1 MSNAE
6 GTRTVAQ
13 SDGAEQGTAET
24 FPATD
29 QVPAEKFPDADQVPA
44 ERFPDAGQGTAERFP
59 DADRVPVND
68 GNGSEVGPDAD
79 GVSDTEI
86 TAEMERVPYPEET
99 GSADVLVAG
108 RVSGTRGAS
117 NGERAPASAAE
128 PAAPAE
134 RTGVPETPSP
144 ERSPGAAP
152 APVPPTAP
160 ASPTAPAPVPPTAP
174 ASPTAPAPV
183 PPTAPA
189 SPTAPAPVPPTAPA
203 SPTVQAPAPPI
214 AHASP
219 TVRASAPPTAPAPAS
234 SVPPVTTA
242 PAPTP
247 PTAPA
252 PPTTQAP
259 PSATAPASPAA
270 TAPAPWVAPAVPTP
284 VSPAELELTRPRG
297 LPGLFWQDLAQVDSG
312 PRRFRLGPARERLET
327 ANQSFLTGFNA
338 MVAGEVER
346 IEDIHEELRGAA
358 YEGAGMACA
367 MLDVLTITGGRRLR
381 SLLSGPG
388 LRYPHM
394 VHLGTGW
401 AYARLRMR
409 PMWGIRSVHPLLRW
423 LAFDG
428 FGFHQGFFS
437 TDRTVGRQRT
447 AGLMDRTRRAI
458 FDQGLGRM
466 LWFHECAGAD
476 DVIRRIAEF
485 PPGRRADLWS
495 GVGMAATYTGGAGTA
510 ELERLIVAAAEDGFR
525 AHLVQGSAFAC
536 ACRLISGIVPEHTA
550 AATPVLCG
558 VEVDEAAAW
567 TDTALIAL
575 GHNAHSGD
583 HYQAWRAG
591 IRKAWARR
599 NRDS

>member
-117 NGERAPASAAE
+117 NGGRTPASAAE
-128 PAAPAE
+128 PAASAE
-134 RTGVPETPSP
+134 RTEVPDAPSP

-160 ASPTAPAPVPPTAP
+160 ASPTVQAPAPPTAH
-174 ASPTAPAPV
+174 
-183 PPTAPA
+183 
-189 SPTAPAPVPPTAPA
+189 A

-214 AHASP
+214 AQASP
-219 TVRASAPPTAPAPAS
+219 TVRAPAPPAAPAPAS

-242 PAPTP
+242 PV
-247 PTAPA
+247 PA
-252 PPTTQAP
+252 PPAVPAP
-259 PSATAPASPAA
+259 PPAQASPAATTPAPAFSVPSAA

-367 MLDVLTITGGRRLR
+367 ILDVLTITGGRRLR

-476 DVIRRIAEF
+476 DVVRRIAEF